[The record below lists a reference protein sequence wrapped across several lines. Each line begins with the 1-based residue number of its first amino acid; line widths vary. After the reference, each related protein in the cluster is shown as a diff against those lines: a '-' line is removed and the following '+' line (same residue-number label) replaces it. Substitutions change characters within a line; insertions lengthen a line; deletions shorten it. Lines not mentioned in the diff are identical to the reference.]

1 MKKLTSLQ
9 RDELIEQFVELVV
22 NNMDSD
28 HIAQIVTELLE
39 DQYDKCSDIELKE
52 CIDNY
57 NSTLYDELVDDV
69 TNEENVVFVY
79 D

>member
-1 MKKLTSLQ
+1 MKKLNAIQ
-9 RDELIEQFVELVV
+9 RGELIEQFVEIVV

-52 CIDNY
+52 CVDNY

-69 TNEENVVFVY
+69 TNENVVFVY

>member
-1 MKKLTSLQ
+1 
-9 RDELIEQFVELVV
+9 
-22 NNMDSD
+22 MDSD

-52 CIDNY
+52 CVDNY
-57 NSTLYDELVDDV
+57 NSTLFEELVNDV
-69 TNEENVVFVY
+69 TNEDVVFVY

>member
-9 RDELIEQFVELVV
+9 SDELIEQFVELVV

-69 TNEENVVFVY
+69 TNENVVFVY

>member
-69 TNEENVVFVY
+69 TNENVVFVY